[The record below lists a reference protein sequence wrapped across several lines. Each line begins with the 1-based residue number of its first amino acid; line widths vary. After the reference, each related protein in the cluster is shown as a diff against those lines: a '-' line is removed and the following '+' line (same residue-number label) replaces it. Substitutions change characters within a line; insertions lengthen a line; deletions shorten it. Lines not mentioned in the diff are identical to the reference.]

1 MSKKKLVYIYWAT
14 KNSTKLVGPNNI
26 VEIDEAKI
34 DKKGDIIVVEL
45 SIKNGFSVGMN
56 AIQDKYFLYL
66 LQIAQKKLF
75 FNLLKNEFYL
85 G

>member
-34 DKKGDIIVVEL
+34 DKKGNIIVVEL
-45 SIKNGFSVGMN
+45 SIKNGFSVDMN
-56 AIQDKYFLYL
+56 TGQIFLVSVADRTEETL
-66 LQIAQKKLF
+66 LQLI
-75 FNLLKNEFYL
+75 EE
-85 G
+85 